1 MTHGF
6 EVLSLFPE
14 AFSGFLGSSIIARA
28 LKSSLLQ
35 VEITN
40 FRDFTANKHKNVDDY
55 PYGGFAGMVIQAQ
68 PVYDAL
74 IALLEKGNAPVV
86 YFTPQGRPLNQK
98 ILESYTRYERIILL
112 CGHYKELDQRVRDLC
127 VSDEISLGDYVL
139 SGGELA
145 AMSFMDGVSRL
156 LPGVLGDIESANS
169 DSFSSEGLGFPCYT
183 RPDEFM
189 GISVPEVLKQGNHQ
203 AIAAWADEQAS
214 SLTRSRRPDL
224 TTK

>member
-1 MTHGF
+1 M
-6 EVLSLFPE
+6 
-14 AFSGFLGSSIIARA
+14 
-28 LKSSLLQ
+28 
-35 VEITN
+35 EITN

-68 PVYDAL
+68 PVYDAM

-214 SLTRSRRPDL
+214 SFTRSRRPDL

>member
-1 MTHGF
+1 MTMSRLDSARGASRSTAF
-6 EVLSLFPE
+6 LSSPLTVFCPFQRDCCSAT
-14 AFSGFLGSSIIARA
+14 AF
-28 LKSSLLQ
+28 LK
-35 VEITN
+35 
-40 FRDFTANKHKNVDDY
+40 
-55 PYGGFAGMVIQAQ
+55 VIQAQ

-189 GISVPEVLKQGNHQ
+189 GISVPEVLKQGNHK

>member
-1 MTHGF
+1 MQI
-6 EVLSLFPE
+6 EVLSLFPD
-14 AFSGFLGSSIIARA
+14 AFTAFLETSIVARA
-28 LKSSLLQ
+28 LARQALSVQLTDYRKASLS
-35 VEITN
+35 
-40 FRDFTANKHKNVDDY
+40 KHRQVDDY

-68 PVYDAL
+68 PVYDAM

-214 SLTRSRRPDL
+214 SFTRSRRPDL